1 MGQMNIGEEPQ
12 HADFAAAVLN
22 ALLTRQPTEKVM
34 QVRMLSCTDAVRMAL
49 LPYPGI
55 PGRPDRPELVPPKKL
70 PRRRALSTPAGRFAL
85 LHALAHI
92 EFNAINLALDA
103 ICRFVDLPV
112 DYYRDWLQVAQEEAE
127 HFVLLRELLQAL
139 GGDYGDLPA
148 HDGLWEMA
156 METATDPLERMALVP
171 RVLEA
176 RGLDVTPAIRERLR
190 EAGDLAA
197 AAVLERI
204 EKDERGHVAI
214 GTRWFHYLCAQ
225 RGLDPDH
232 TFRQLLEL
240 RYRGRIQG
248 PLALD
253 ARRAGGFS
261 EAELLWLQKRIDQNP
276 VAPGNHEMVEKARHV

>member
-1 MGQMNIGEEPQ
+1 MNISVEQQ
-12 HADFAAAVLN
+12 HGGFAAEALS
-22 ALLTRQPTEKVM
+22 ALLARQPTEKVV
-34 QVRMLSCTDAVRMAL
+34 QVRALRCTDAVRISL
-49 LPYPGI
+49 LPCPGI
-55 PGRPDRPELVPPKKL
+55 PGRPDRPELVAPKKL

-190 EAGDLAA
+190 EAGDLVAV
-197 AAVLERI
+197 AVLERI
-204 EKDERGHVAI
+204 ERDERGHVAI
-214 GTRWFHYLCAQ
+214 GTHWFHYLCAQ
-225 RGLDPDH
+225 RGLDADH
-232 TFRQLLEL
+232 TFRKLLEE

-261 EAELLWLQKRIDQNP
+261 ETELRWLQACIDQNP
-276 VAPGNHEMVEKARHV
+276 APPGNQHVEKTRHV